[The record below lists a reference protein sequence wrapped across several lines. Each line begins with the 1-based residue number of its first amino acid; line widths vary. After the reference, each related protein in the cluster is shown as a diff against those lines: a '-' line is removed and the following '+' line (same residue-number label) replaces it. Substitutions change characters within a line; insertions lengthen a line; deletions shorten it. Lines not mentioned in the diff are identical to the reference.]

1 MLVGRVDV
9 GCYGVRGWSRNVEK
23 YGGGILG
30 YAWGS
35 HTVLSRRREKVV
47 VPPKNQV
54 NIEKVTVQNEILM
67 VKGCWREKALR
78 VLWG

>member
-1 MLVGRVDV
+1 MLKSME
-9 GCYGVRGWSRNVEK
+9 GVM
-23 YGGGILG
+23 
-30 YAWGS
+30 
-35 HTVLSRRREKVV
+35 TVLSRRREMAV